1 MASEDIKIVIKKG
14 EAGDGTAPTN
24 NTGVASVQNA
34 KSEQG
39 KADIQTQAVN
49 AAIIQISKQALMTG
63 VQQYGNLTGNYASV
77 RTLNTVMSIASDVLI
92 IAKAG
97 PVGAIYVAGK
107 YASQILTQEITHFRN
122 VQEHEFNTRKLGEIS
137 TKGSR
142 YR

>member
-24 NTGVASVQNA
+24 NTGVASVQTF
-34 KSEQG
+34 KKEEG

-49 AAIIQISKQALMTG
+49 AAIIQTARQTLSTG
-63 VQQYGNLTGNYASV
+63 IQQYGNLTGNYASV
-77 RTLNTVMSIASDVLI
+77 RTLNTVMSITSDILI
-92 IAKAG
+92 IAKGG

-107 YASQILTQEITHFRN
+107 YASQILTQELTHIRD
-122 VQEHEFNTRKLGEIS
+122 VQEHEFNIRRLGEIS